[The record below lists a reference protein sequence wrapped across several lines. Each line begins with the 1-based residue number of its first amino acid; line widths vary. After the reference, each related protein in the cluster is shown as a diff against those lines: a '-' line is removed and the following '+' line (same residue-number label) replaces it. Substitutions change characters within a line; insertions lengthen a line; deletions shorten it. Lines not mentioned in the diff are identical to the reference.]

1 MGYLD
6 RFACAAIVL
15 AVSAPVWAA
24 PTKADETRAADL
36 KKQGDEL
43 MHASKFK
50 EALSKYDESFAI
62 VANPA
67 IQYNRGRALE
77 KLGDYPAALDALEKF
92 SATATPDLRA
102 KVPNLDKTMADIET
116 HVATLVVRCD
126 VPNAT
131 ISVRAKDASTP
142 VQVSKP
148 LHTSPGD
155 ATITATAP
163 GYVTFTQDTTL
174 TAGQTTTV
182 DATLHKA
189 ATEPVATTT
198 AHEPTPFDTET
209 PPPPPKQ
216 EAAPTSHGSG
226 LRTLAWVSGGIGLA
240 ALGTGLAFFG
250 LSIADKNN
258 ADPHCPNKVCD
269 ATGRDLINEAW
280 TFADISTAL
289 VITGSVALAFS
300 LTAFL
305 ISPRT
310 APVQARVFVGPGSAA
325 IGGTF

>member
-6 RFACAAIVL
+6 RFACAAMVL
-15 AVSAPVWAA
+15 ALSAPVWAA
-24 PTKADETRAADL
+24 PTKADETRAAEL
-36 KKQGDEL
+36 KKQGDDL
-43 MHASKFK
+43 MHASQFK
-50 EALSKYDESFAI
+50 EALQKYDESFAI

-77 KLGDYPAALDALEKF
+77 KLADYPAALDALEKF
-92 SATATPDLRA
+92 SATASPELRA
-102 KVPNLDKTMADIET
+102 KVPNLDKTMAEIES

-142 VQVSKP
+142 LQPSKP
-148 LHTSPGD
+148 FRTAPGD
-155 ATITATAP
+155 ATVTATAP
-163 GYVTFTQDTTL
+163 GYVAFNQDTTL
-174 TAGQTTTV
+174 VAGQTTTI

-189 ATEPVATTT
+189 ATEPVATN
-198 AHEPTPFDTET
+198 AHEPTPFDAEAT
-209 PPPPPKQ
+209 PPPPKQ
-216 EAAPTSHGSG
+216 EAAPTSHTSG
-226 LRTLAWVSGGIGLA
+226 WKTVGWVSGGIGIA
-240 ALGTGLAFFG
+240 ALGAGLTFFG
-250 LSIADKNN
+250 LSLVDKNN

-269 ATGRDLINEAW
+269 ATGRDKINEAW
-280 TFADISTAL
+280 TFADVSTAL

-300 LTAFL
+300 LTAFI
-305 ISPRT
+305 ISPKT